1 MSMAADWVAAA
12 VFVFGALLALAS
24 GPRAL
29 AEVAEGAARARV
41 ERAFDRTFQQ
51 PGVRR
56 IELLVARNGREV
68 ARRTFELAH
77 RREGRGARSLVRFVD
92 PEYLR
97 GHALLMVDGGGGEPP
112 DTWLYQP
119 EERRPR
125 RVGVAQRG
133 DAFYGSDLSFE
144 DLERPHW
151 ERWRV
156 AERGPADEAGLACL
170 VLDAWPPPGS
180 QYGRLRVWLAT
191 APGAVVRIDFFGRA
205 GVRSEAAQ
213 PPLKRLRVDLASAE
227 PEQGFLRV
235 RRIEVEVLG
244 RAARTELVV
253 ERMAID
259 PGIPASVFSATRLE
273 REGEDLFELVAR
285 HGREAPR

>member
-1 MSMAADWVAAA
+1 MAADWVAAA
-12 VFVFGALLALAS
+12 VFVLGVLLAL
-24 GPRAL
+24 
-29 AEVAEGAARARV
+29 GAAPPTLAAAGQEAARTRV

-56 IELLVARNGREV
+56 VELRVVRSGREV
-68 ARRTFELAH
+68 ARRSFELAH

-92 PEYLR
+92 PGYLR
-97 GHALLMVDGGGGEPP
+97 GHALLIVDGGDGEPP

-125 RVGVAQRG
+125 RIGATQKS

-151 ERWRV
+151 ERWQV
-156 AERGPADEAGLACL
+156 AERGAGEEAGAACL

-180 QYGRLRVWLAT
+180 QYGRLRLWLAT
-191 APGAVVRIDFFGRA
+191 VSEAIARIDFYGHA
-205 GVRSEAAQ
+205 GARPEAGERPQ
-213 PPLKRLRVDLASAE
+213 KRLRVELASVE

-235 RRIEVEVLG
+235 RRIEVEALG
-244 RAARTELVV
+244 RPGRTELVV
-253 ERMAID
+253 ERMTID
-259 PGIPASVFSATRLE
+259 PAIATSVFSATRLE
-273 REGEDLFELVAR
+273 RESEDLFGLAER
-285 HGREAPR
+285 HGRESSR